1 MNLKEINTRLGKILE
16 ELKIK
21 IPELEKAE
29 TKYWYRYYELIL
41 SEVVANLST
50 ESKREAQA
58 KGLLRQEGLTE
69 KYYDLKLEVRMLLT
83 EKEIL
88 FKMADN
94 YRTLLTNK
102 DLQGIISGNMNNEI
116 EQLYIPPEEAARIL
130 GIQKRQVIRMIEAGK
145 IRAIDINASKGERHI
160 WRVLKEDILPK
171 EVIQP

>member
-1 MNLKEINTRLGKILE
+1 MNLKQINTRLGAILE

-94 YRTLLTNK
+94 YRTLLTNR
-102 DLQGIISGNMNNEI
+102 DL
-116 EQLYIPPEEAARIL
+116 
-130 GIQKRQVIRMIEAGK
+130 
-145 IRAIDINASKGERHI
+145 
-160 WRVLKEDILPK
+160 
-171 EVIQP
+171 

>member
-1 MNLKEINTRLGKILE
+1 MDLRKLNERLGAILA

-29 TKYWYRYYELIL
+29 FAYNHRYYELIL
-41 SEVVANLST
+41 SEVVSQLST

-58 KGLLRQEGLTE
+58 KSLLRQEGLTE
-69 KYYDLKLEVRMLLT
+69 KYYDLKLDVRMLLT

-102 DLQGIISGNMNNEI
+102 DL
-116 EQLYIPPEEAARIL
+116 
-130 GIQKRQVIRMIEAGK
+130 
-145 IRAIDINASKGERHI
+145 
-160 WRVLKEDILPK
+160 
-171 EVIQP
+171 